1 MKEKI
6 LEDGRTR
13 SKRRR
18 VTERESHSFL
28 WCLMWVVFRWN
39 KSFRWNKKSLL
50 FSFCVY
56 KKEKVSA
63 TRMTDLRRQ
72 RVPRNQSCTLG
83 HTFRTHFQDTVFLS
97 SVSGRNEETKDLSH
111 RERDKKRHPRHLSCL
126 FSFLLFHFF
135 WIWLVFSFLSTSW
148 YLIRLLPSSC
158 L

>member
-1 MKEKI
+1 MEEQDRRGEEWQKESHI
-6 LEDGRTR
+6 LSFGVWCEWYFVETKAFVGTR
-13 SKRRR
+13 S
-18 VTERESHSFL
+18 H
-28 WCLMWVVFRWN
+28 
-39 KSFRWNKKSLL
+39 
-50 FSFCVY
+50 FSFHSVY
-56 KKEKVSA
+56 TRRKKVSA

-97 SVSGRNEETKDLSH
+97 SVFGRNEETKDLSH
-111 RERDKKRHPRHLSCL
+111 REKDKKRHPRHLSCL